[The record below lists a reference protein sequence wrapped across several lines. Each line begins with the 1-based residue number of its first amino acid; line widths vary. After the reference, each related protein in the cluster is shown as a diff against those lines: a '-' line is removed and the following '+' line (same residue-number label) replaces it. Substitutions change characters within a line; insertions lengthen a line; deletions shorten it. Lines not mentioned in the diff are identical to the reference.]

1 MVKTPEE
8 LQACFD
14 QTLETGDFA
23 PVIAGLKELTG
34 IKAVHQDALNY
45 FEQLRIDAVPNQ
57 PFYITKW
64 AELGKHCYTY
74 YKLFRLRDANKEPIE
89 GYFPAINIAG
99 STGSLEFFLMLE
111 TGKVVVM
118 HSDEMTEIADDLF
131 RGSRSRLS
139 KDITSKQAV
148 YSASQFLAIKR
159 AFADIPDQDLKKL
172 DPKQFFT
179 KLVGALGWGMK
190 YFYAYRNH
198 SAFEWMYN
206 ISEVHSDV
214 LKGLAEN
221 SNGD

>member
-1 MVKTPEE
+1 MVTTQEE

-23 PVIAGLKELTG
+23 PVIAGLKELIG
-34 IKAVHQDALNY
+34 IKSVHQITLDYL
-45 FEQLRIDAVPNQ
+45 EQLRLNAVPNH
-57 PFYITKW
+57 PFYITEW
-64 AELGKHCYTY
+64 AGLGKHCYTY

-159 AFADIPDQDLKKL
+159 TFADTPDSDLKKI
-172 DPKQFFT
+172 DPKEFFT
-179 KLVGALGWGMK
+179 KLAGALGWEMS
-190 YFYAYRNH
+190 YFYYYRNH
-198 SAFEWMYN
+198 SAFEWMRG
-206 ISEVHSDV
+206 IAEVNDA
-214 LKGLAEN
+214 LFKELA
-221 SNGD
+221 GK